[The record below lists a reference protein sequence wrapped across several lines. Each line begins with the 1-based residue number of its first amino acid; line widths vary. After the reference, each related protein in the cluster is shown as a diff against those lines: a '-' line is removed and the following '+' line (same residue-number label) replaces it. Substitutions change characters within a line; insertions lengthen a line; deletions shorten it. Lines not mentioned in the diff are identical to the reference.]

1 MNRRAL
7 AVCMLCRRRLLLH
20 RSCLPRLCICRCS
33 VHAFVSVSHLYSLY
47 FRRCF
52 AFTCHLSPHRT
63 LAVPAVVLC
72 CDLPLARSRRLI
84 LFSAYSLSV
93 GRGIIDAMYIY
104 MLSICPY
111 IPYIHPYALWFRR
124 HPQCNS
130 FTRPIS
136 LTTPI
141 WTRHAL
147 TAMNR
152 NAIQGATQGRPLS
165 TSRISA
171 LIVGTPLSK
180 KGRRRG

>member
-147 TAMNR
+147 KYSNESERDTGGNP
-152 NAIQGATQGRPLS
+152 GAPPFY
-165 TSRISA
+165 I
-171 LIVGTPLSK
+171 
-180 KGRRRG
+180 